1 MKNEEIPYHNTDE
14 YIAQFP
20 ANIQARLQE
29 IRAVIRAAAPEAKE
43 KISYGM
49 PAFDQNGVIVFFAAF
64 KDHLSFFPTGS
75 GREAFGAELDK
86 YPGGKG
92 TVQLSLTEPLPVD
105 LIARI
110 VKYRVEENKNKTLNR
125 NKQ

>member
-1 MKNEEIPYHNTDE
+1 MKKEELHYQNTDE

-20 ANIQARLQE
+20 PEIQAKLQQL
-29 IRAVIRAAAPEAKE
+29 RATIKAAAPEAVE

-49 PAFDQNGVIVFFAAF
+49 PAFDQNGVLAYFAAF

-75 GREAFGAELDK
+75 GRAAFGNELDK

-92 TVQLSLTEPLPVD
+92 TIQLSLSEPLPLD
-105 LIARI
+105 LVARI
-110 VKYRVEENKNKTLNR
+110 VKFRVEENKTKAAAQ
-125 NKQ
+125 KK

>member
-1 MKNEEIPYHNTDE
+1 MKSTLTTTEE

-20 ANIQARLQE
+20 PEIQAKLQE
-29 IRAVIRAAAPEAKE
+29 IRAAVRAAAPEAKE

-49 PAFDQNGVIVFFAAF
+49 PAFDQNGVLVYFAAF

-75 GREAFGAELDK
+75 GRAAFGAELDK

-92 TVQLSLTEPLPVD
+92 TVQLSLTEPLPLD
-105 LIARI
+105 LIKRI
-110 VKYRVEENKNKTLNR
+110 VKYRLNENLEKASNHK
-125 NKQ
+125 K

>member
-1 MKNEEIPYHNTDE
+1 MKSNLASTDE

-20 ANIQARLQE
+20 PEIQAKLQE
-29 IRAVIRAAAPEAKE
+29 MRATIKAAAPDAKE

-49 PAFDQNGVIVFFAAF
+49 PAFDQNGVLVYFAAF

-75 GREAFGAELDK
+75 GRAAFGEELNK

-92 TVQLSLTEPLPVD
+92 TIQLPLNEPLPLD
-105 LIARI
+105 LITRI
-110 VKYRVEENKNKTLNR
+110 VKFRVSENLAKAKNK
-125 NKQ
+125 KQ

>member
-1 MKNEEIPYHNTDE
+1 MKNEDLQYHNTDE

-20 ANIQARLQE
+20 PEIQAKLQDL
-29 IRAVIRAAAPEAKE
+29 RAAIKAAAPEAKE

-49 PAFDQNGVIVFFAAF
+49 PAFDQNGVLVYFAAF

-75 GREAFGAELDK
+75 GRAAFGAELDR

-92 TVQLSLTEPLPVD
+92 TVQLPLNEPLPLD

-110 VKYRVEENKNKTLNR
+110 VKYRVNENMEKAKTH
-125 NKQ
+125 KK

>member
-1 MKNEEIPYHNTDE
+1 MKSTLATTEE

-20 ANIQARLQE
+20 PEIQTKLQE
-29 IRAVIRAAAPEAKE
+29 IRAAIKSAAPDARE

-49 PAFDQNGVIVFFAAF
+49 PAFDQNGVLVYFAAF

-75 GREAFGAELDK
+75 GRTAFGSELDK

-92 TVQLSLTEPLPVD
+92 TIQLSLTEPLPLD

-110 VKYRVEENKNKTLNR
+110 VKFRVDENTQKAKTRKN
-125 NKQ
+125 

>member
-1 MKNEEIPYHNTDE
+1 MKSTLRSTDE

-20 ANIQARLQE
+20 ADIQARLQE
-29 IRAVIRAAAPEAKE
+29 IRSVIRAAAPEAKE

-49 PAFDQNGVIVFFAAF
+49 PAFDQNGVIVYFAAF

-75 GREAFGAELDK
+75 GRAAFGPELDK

-105 LIARI
+105 LITQI
-110 VKYRVEENKNKTLNR
+110 VKYRVDENLKKAKTR
-125 NKQ
+125 KK